1 MLSTTNPDGAG
12 KLWVKNRFVKVYS
25 GGRLIPPNTPM
36 RDPISDLT
44 RIYIPMRLADNPY
57 LRENRQYEGM
67 LLSQDEVTRKQWME
81 GDWEAGAG
89 SYFSEF
95 RPAGPLGDVETEKYP
110 WARHVIDAAEL
121 KPWWYRWGG
130 GDWGFSHLAVFHKA
144 CRNERDK
151 RIHVY
156 DELAVRQVGSFELGV
171 MLAQWW
177 LPDLEDLPD
186 KQITIALSP
195 DAFSKTDASKTK
207 AEQIADGIKQ
217 ILGPYGAFLLRFND
231 DERAA
236 MSKDPKMAQM
246 MFERR
251 KSEMAQGQL
260 MIALRPANTDRVAGW
275 SYLNEMLR
283 FRAIMTETEDELK
296 QRLGRLYQESGV
308 EAYERELAKS
318 HLIGPEILPRM
329 LLWRRC
335 EEAIR
340 GLTEAMTDDEPRA
353 EDVRK
358 WDAIDGVG
366 GDDGLDSLRHLMMAF
381 KSVEATIPKSYFVGE
396 RMSVVQDEH
405 VAAFGSELT
414 DPTRLAMIAATQA
427 ARYDKAHNPGG
438 AGFNV
443 PRAGSRRH
451 RVN

>member
-95 RPAGPLGDVETEKYP
+95 RPDGPLGDVETEKYP

-186 KQITIALSP
+186 KQIT
-195 DAFSKTDASKTK
+195 K
-207 AEQIADGIKQ
+207 
-217 ILGPYGAFLLRFND
+217 
-231 DERAA
+231 
-236 MSKDPKMAQM
+236 
-246 MFERR
+246 
-251 KSEMAQGQL
+251 
-260 MIALRPANTDRVAGW
+260 
-275 SYLNEMLR
+275 
-283 FRAIMTETEDELK
+283 
-296 QRLGRLYQESGV
+296 SGV

-414 DPTRLAMIAATQA
+414 DPTRLALIAATQA